1 MFWILSNFKAG
12 KNQWKPN
19 DAKEASLEGNFSWA
33 LKDGRIFMGRDR
45 REMFVMKIKDQM
57 FKEQVGGYWTPR
69 LSPVFVL

>member
-1 MFWILSNFKAG
+1 M
-12 KNQWKPN
+12 
-19 DAKEASLEGNFSWA
+19 EGNFSWA